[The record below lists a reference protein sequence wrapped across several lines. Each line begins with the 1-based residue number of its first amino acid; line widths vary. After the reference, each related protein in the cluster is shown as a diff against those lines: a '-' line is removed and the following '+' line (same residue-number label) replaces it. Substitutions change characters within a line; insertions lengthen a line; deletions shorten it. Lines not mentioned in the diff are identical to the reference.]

1 MSDIINKNIKMI
13 ERKKFFASIGI
24 GLTGL
29 MLFSYSPVKFL
40 LKKDKPTK
48 IKVSVNQLS
57 VKREIT
63 GAKNV

>member
-1 MSDIINKNIKMI
+1 MSDINKKEIKKT
-13 ERKKFFASIGI
+13 ERKKFFTSFGI
-24 GLTGL
+24 GLAGL
-29 MLFSYSPVKFL
+29 MLFSYSPVKLL

-48 IKVSVNQLS
+48 LKVSVNPLS